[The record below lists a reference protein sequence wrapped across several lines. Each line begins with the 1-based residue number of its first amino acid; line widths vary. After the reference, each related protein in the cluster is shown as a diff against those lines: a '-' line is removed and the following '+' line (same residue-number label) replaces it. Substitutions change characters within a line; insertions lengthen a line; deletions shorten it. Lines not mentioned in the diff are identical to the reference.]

1 MVADTPTAAACS
13 KVRLAGLSTN
23 WSSLADAYSA
33 KAPVHHPNTSSPGRS
48 CVTSLPTASTVPAM
62 SVPGTWFFGLR
73 SPVAS
78 RMRYGEPVM
87 RITVTDVDG
96 RGMDADQDLACRRSR
111 ADRCPGAPGRR
122 PSRTCLERLPSSLVS
137 CYYTV

>member
-13 KVRLAGLSTN
+13 KVRLAGLSTK

-48 CVTSLPTASTVPAM
+48 PFTSLPTASTVPAM
-62 SVPGTWFFGLR
+62 SVPGTRFFGLR
-73 SPVAS
+73 SPVAI

-87 RITVTDVDG
+87 TITSPTWI
-96 RGMDADQDLACRRSR
+96 DAAWTRTRTSLSPIWGFSMSR
-111 ADRCPGAPGRR
+111 D
-122 PSRTCLERLPSSLVS
+122 SRTSAEPYLS
-137 CYYTV
+137 

>member
-13 KVRLAGLSTN
+13 KVRLAGFSTT
-23 WSSLADAYSA
+23 WPSLADAYSA

-62 SVPGTWFFGLR
+62 SVPGTWFLGLR

-87 RITVTDVDG
+87 TITSPTW
-96 RGMDADQDLACRRSR
+96 MDAARTRTRTSWSPISGGSMAR
-111 ADRCPGAPGRR
+111 GA
-122 PSRTCLERLPSSLVS
+122 RTSAEPYLS
-137 CYYTV
+137 